1 MKLATFK
8 SGGQER
14 VGIVHSGDNSL
25 FDVAAAASRSGSANP
40 AFASMLDLIDA
51 GPRALEQAAAVFDK
65 HGSDAA
71 LSVAVGDVEILAPVP
86 EPRQM
91 RDGMSFPLHI
101 LQAPRGQLKLAA
113 RAKNDMAELARLNAE
128 PLGELPE
135 VYRKQPIYYIT
146 NRFSVRGT
154 NTTVKWPRYSQVMD
168 YELEFGIITRNKGAN
183 ISAAKA
189 GEHIFGYT
197 IFNDFSARDAQ
208 RIEMEGRLG
217 PAKGKSFDGGNVMG
231 PWIVTPDE
239 IGDPYSL
246 KMEVRVN
253 GQMCSQGVSDGM
265 LFSFEEIIAHVTQDE
280 TLMPGEFIGSG
291 TVGNGCGLEIGWYL
305 EHGDAIELEV
315 EKIGILKNRVER
327 QDAKAVWA
335 RTEEY
340 QIRGYAMPRKLIDIS
355 VPLQND
361 VPADPPGGHPTIQ
374 YIDHQQ
380 GLPRMLQFF
389 EGLKAEDLP
398 DGQGWA
404 VEQVQLSTHN
414 GTHLDAPW
422 HFHPTMNRGERSW
435 TIDEVPLEWCL
446 QPGVKLD
453 FRHFADGY
461 VATAEDVENELKR
474 IGHTLSPL
482 EIVVVN
488 TSAGAKY
495 GRQDYVTSGC
505 GMGYE
510 ATMYLLERGVR
521 LTGIDGWSW
530 DAPFVYTAKKYAETK
545 DASLIWEGHKAG
557 RHIGYCHIEKL
568 HNLEQLPSTGFMVSC
583 FPVKIERASAG
594 WTRAVAI
601 LDG

>member
-1 MKLATFK
+1 MKFATFL
-8 SGGQER
+8 SGGRQKI
-14 VGIVHSGDNSL
+14 GLVHSDDSRL
-25 FDVAAAASRSGSANP
+25 FDLAAAADRNGKNNP
-40 AFASMLDLIDA
+40 AFASMLQLIDA
-51 GPRALEQAAAVFDK
+51 GSSALDEVQKLFDQK
-65 HGSDAA
+65 GEDETLSENVSGS
-71 LSVAVGDVEILAPVP
+71 EILAPIP

-135 VYRKQPIYYIT
+135 VYRRQPIYYIT

-154 NTTVKWPRYSQVMD
+154 NTTVKWPRYSKVMD
-168 YELEFGIITRNKGAN
+168 YELEFGIITKNKGAN
-183 ISAAKA
+183 IPASKAKD
-189 GEHIFGYT
+189 HIFGFT

-217 PAKGKSFDGGNVMG
+217 PAKGKSFDGGNVIG

-239 IGDPYSL
+239 IGDPYKL

-253 GQMCSQGVSDGM
+253 GKMRSQGVSEGM
-265 LFSFEEIIAHVTQDE
+265 LFSLEEIIAHVIKDE

-291 TVGNGCGLEIGWYL
+291 TVGNGCGVELGWFL
-305 EHGDAIELEV
+305 EHGDTIELDV
-315 EKIGILKNRVER
+315 EKIGVLKN
-327 QDAKAVWA
+327 
-335 RTEEY
+335 
-340 QIRGYAMPRKLIDIS
+340 S
-355 VPLQND
+355 
-361 VPADPPGGHPTIQ
+361 
-374 YIDHQQ
+374 
-380 GLPRMLQFF
+380 
-389 EGLKAEDLP
+389 
-398 DGQGWA
+398 
-404 VEQVQLSTHN
+404 
-414 GTHLDAPW
+414 
-422 HFHPTMNRGERSW
+422 GERSW

-446 QPGVKLD
+446 QPGVRLD
-453 FRHFADGY
+453 FRHLPDGY
-461 VATAEDVENELKR
+461 VATAKDVENELKR

>member
-1 MKLATFK
+1 
-8 SGGQER
+8 
-14 VGIVHSGDNSL
+14 
-25 FDVAAAASRSGSANP
+25 
-40 AFASMLDLIDA
+40 
-51 GPRALEQAAAVFDK
+51 
-65 HGSDAA
+65 
-71 LSVAVGDVEILAPVP
+71 
-86 EPRQM
+86 
-91 RDGMSFPLHI
+91 
-101 LQAPRGQLKLAA
+101 
-113 RAKNDMAELARLNAE
+113 MA
-128 PLGELPE
+128 
-135 VYRKQPIYYIT
+135 
-146 NRFSVRGT
+146 
-154 NTTVKWPRYSQVMD
+154 
-168 YELEFGIITRNKGAN
+168 
-183 ISAAKA
+183 
-189 GEHIFGYT
+189 
-197 IFNDFSARDAQ
+197 
-208 RIEMEGRLG
+208 
-217 PAKGKSFDGGNVMG
+217 
-231 PWIVTPDE
+231 
-239 IGDPYSL
+239 
-246 KMEVRVN
+246 
-253 GQMCSQGVSDGM
+253 
-265 LFSFEEIIAHVTQDE
+265 
-280 TLMPGEFIGSG
+280 
-291 TVGNGCGLEIGWYL
+291 
-305 EHGDAIELEV
+305 
-315 EKIGILKNRVER
+315 
-327 QDAKAVWA
+327 
-335 RTEEY
+335 
-340 QIRGYAMPRKLIDIS
+340 RKLIDIS

-453 FRHFADGY
+453 FRHFPDGY
-461 VATAEDVENELKR
+461 VATAKDVEAELKR

-495 GRQDYVTSGC
+495 GGKDYVTSGC

-568 HNLEQLPSTGFMVSC
+568 HNLEQLPSTGFTVSC